1 MATTAN
7 LDGIETLWVA
17 QTVTTVVFKGYVPS
31 KAIFDKMVA
40 VAKATDGATEV
51 DVEQVVVG

>member
-1 MATTAN
+1 M
-7 LDGIETLWVA
+7 
-17 QTVTTVVFKGYVPS
+17 FKGSVPN

-51 DVEQVVVG
+51 DVEQVAVG